1 MGAMYFILNSRLRE
15 KRLIKNTFPMSPG
28 FMMMK
33 NLPEKKVKDACY
45 VSCFQYSEAFRS
57 ENFNFV

>member
-28 FMMMK
+28 FMTMN
-33 NLPEKKVKDACY
+33 NLPEKKSKMRVT
-45 VSCFQYSEAFRS
+45 
-57 ENFNFV
+57 